1 VKKLL
6 YILLLFFSLSAWAQS
21 ISPQVLN
28 AAGSQRPLG
37 SSGITVTD
45 NVGEPFTETLGPSNN
60 LLLSQ
65 GFIQP
70 EVILNPDFDLDVLV
84 NDLTCNLKNDGSIS
98 TTLTTNAFKY
108 DVQYIWTPTLVCPTN
123 DCKSLDSLK
132 TGTYSLSVIV
142 NYTTVAQK
150 SIQKTIK
157 DTILVVKDLNGPCRA
172 KVFTGI
178 TLNGDGVND
187 RLLIE
192 NISEFPNNRLS
203 IYSRWGT
210 LLYDTKGYNN
220 RDKFWPSPDEAD
232 KLVAGTYF
240 YILDIGD
247 GSKPLKGW
255 VEIMKN

>member
-1 VKKLL
+1 MKKFI
-6 YILLLFFSLSAWAQS
+6 YILLLFRSIGAWAQS
-21 ISPQVLN
+21 TNPQVLN

-60 LLLSQ
+60 LLLTQ

-70 EVILNPDFDLDVLV
+70 EVLLNPDFKPTLIKNDVSC
-84 NDLTCNLKNDGSIS
+84 TLKNDGSIS

-108 DVQYIWTPTLVCPTN
+108 DVQYIWTPTVVCPGN
-123 DCKSLDSLK
+123 DCKSIDSLK
-132 TGTYSLSVIV
+132 AGTYSLSVIV
-142 NYTTVAQK
+142 TYTTLAQK
-150 SIQKTIK
+150 IIQSTIK
-157 DTILVVKDLNGPCRA
+157 DTVLVVTDVNGTCLV
-172 KVFTGI
+172 KVYSGI
-178 TLNGDGVND
+178 TLNNDGVND

-210 LLYDTKGYNN
+210 LLYDTNGYNN
-220 RDKFWPSPDEAD
+220 RDKFWPSADEAD
-232 KLVAGTYF
+232 KLIAGTYF